1 MIKKQLQE
9 AYFFPLLLILMVI
22 SGGIFGFHFP
32 QRSFAIKPLGD
43 LFLNLIFTTIVP
55 LVFFSVA
62 FAIAKAKVQKQLGTV
77 MSTMMGVFITTG
89 LIAAMMAY
97 LLVQWIPLG
106 VDISA
111 LSDHHPHI
119 EELNLVS
126 KIVSIFSVSHFLALF
141 SHQNMLALIVFAVL
155 TGIASA
161 QNHDFMRIL
170 QSGEKVFMKVFS
182 LVMYYAPIGFFCYFA
197 AMVAELG
204 PQIMS
209 QYVRVATVYYVY
221 ALLYFV
227 CIYSLYAF
235 LGNSLC
241 AFWKNVFV
249 PAITALATCSSAA
262 TIPGNLEATQKM
274 GVPKEISETVIPLG
288 TLIHKEGSI
297 IGGMV
302 KIAFLFGVYHMD
314 FNSLTVMFTAMGVS
328 MLVGTV
334 MGAIPSGGM
343 LGEMLILSVYGFP
356 SEALMMI
363 AAISV
368 IIDPIATLLNAT
380 GNTVSALLVR
390 RIIN

>member
-9 AYFFPLLLILMVI
+9 AYFFPLLLISMVVL
-22 SGGIFGFHFP
+22 GGVFGFYLP
-32 QRSFAIKPLGD
+32 QTAQVIKPLGD

-55 LVFFSVA
+55 LVFFSVSY
-62 FAIAKAKVQKQLGTV
+62 AIAKAKEQKQLGKV
-77 MSTMMGVFITTG
+77 MSTMMGVFIITG
-89 LIAAMMAY
+89 FIAAVMAY
-97 LLVQWIPLG
+97 FLVKWIPLG
-106 VDISA
+106 TGVAVSNQ
-111 LSDHHPHI
+111 HPPYMAS
-119 EELNLVS
+119 LNLLT
-126 KIVSIFSVSHFLALF
+126 KIVSIFSAPHFLDLF

-155 TGIASA
+155 TGIASS
-161 QNHDFMRIL
+161 QHHDFMRFL

-197 AMVAELG
+197 AMVADLG

-209 QYVRVATVYYVY
+209 QYAHVASVYYVY
-221 ALLYFV
+221 AMVYFV
-227 CIYSLYAF
+227 GIYSIYAYF
-235 LGNSLC
+235 SGSLN

-297 IGGMV
+297 IGGMI

-314 FNSLTVMFTAMGVS
+314 FNTWAVMFTAIGVS

-343 LGEMLILSVYGFP
+343 LGEMLILNIYGFP

-380 GNTVSALLVR
+380 GNTICALLVR
-390 RIIN
+390 RLL

>member
-1 MIKKQLQE
+1 MIKKKLQE
-9 AYFFPLLLILMVI
+9 AYFFPLLLIIMVI
-22 SGGIFGFHFP
+22 LGGIFGFHLP
-32 QRSFAIKPLGD
+32 QIALNIKPLGE
-43 LFLNLIFTTIVP
+43 LFINLIFTTIVP

-62 FAIAKAKVQKQLGTV
+62 YAVARAREKKKLGTV
-77 MSTMMGVFITTG
+77 LTSMMGVFIITG

-97 LLVQWIPLG
+97 FLVKWISLG
-106 VDISA
+106 VGVSA
-111 LSDHHPHI
+111 LSNHHAHI
-119 EELNLVS
+119 EGLNLLT
-126 KIVSIFSVSHFLALF
+126 KIVNIFSVSHFLDLF
-141 SHQNMLALIVFAVL
+141 SHQNMLALIVFATI

-161 QNHDFMRIL
+161 QNNDFMRLL
-170 QSGEKVFMKVFS
+170 QSGEQVFMKVFS
-182 LVMYYAPIGFFCYFA
+182 LIMYFAPIGFFCYFSA
-197 AMVAELG
+197 LVAELG

-209 QYVRVATVYYVY
+209 QYIHVATVYYIF
-221 ALLYFV
+221 AILYFV
-227 CIYSLYAF
+227 FVYSLYAYLSGS
-235 LGNSLC
+235 LGS
-241 AFWKNVFV
+241 FWKYVFF

-262 TIPGNLEATQKM
+262 TIPGNLAAVQKM

-288 TLIHKEGSI
+288 TIIHKEGSI
-297 IGGMV
+297 IGGML
-302 KIAFLFGVYHMD
+302 KIAFLFGVYQMD

-356 SEALMMI
+356 SEALIMI

-390 RIIN
+390 RFS